1 MDEVWKKGPLPLR
14 LMEYGGILTIF
25 IMMLHVVANALGRAF
40 WNSPLENTL
49 EMTEFWYMPVLG
61 LLGIVVAEARKQH
74 IIVDIVYVYFP
85 RIAQRCI
92 YVVICVV
99 TAVLMAAF
107 AWYGLEA
114 AQYSHEIRRTGGV
127 TGLEIWPVYY
137 LVPVSFLALVIQNL
151 WATRKPDP
159 LLEQHAAEQEIV
171 AAEVRADDVNVK
183 DKR

>member
-1 MDEVWKKGPLPLR
+1 VDDGLKKDPLPLR
-14 LMEYGGILTIF
+14 IMEYGGVLAIIV
-25 IMMLHVVANALGRAF
+25 MMFHIVGNALARTF

-49 EMTEFWYMPVLG
+49 EITEFWYMPILG

-85 RIAQRCI
+85 RIAQRGI
-92 YVVICVV
+92 YVLICVV
-99 TAVLMAAF
+99 TAVLMVAF

-114 AQYSHEIRRTGGV
+114 AQHSHEIRRTGGV
-127 TGLEIWPVYY
+127 TGLPIWPVYY

-159 LLEQHAAEQEIV
+159 LLAQHAVEQEIV
-171 AAEVRADDVNVK
+171 AAEERKDDVNVE